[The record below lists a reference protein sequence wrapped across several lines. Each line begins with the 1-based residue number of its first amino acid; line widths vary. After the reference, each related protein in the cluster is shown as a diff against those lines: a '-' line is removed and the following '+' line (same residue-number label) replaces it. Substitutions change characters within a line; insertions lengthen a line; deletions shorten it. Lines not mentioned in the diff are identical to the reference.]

1 MSVVRRV
8 LSLDREVEQAEKTSG
23 SVEVCVVGPAT
34 GVPTP
39 ELEIGLW
46 SLRGASPS
54 VRIPRMHRWVPRSGC
69 ENCRSRRILGP
80 SLVSSLTRKLGS
92 DRWATQASAFWN
104 FASE

>member
-1 MSVVRRV
+1 MRVGSVAALDRQPTRRFAMSVVRRV

-54 VRIPRMHRWVPRSGC
+54 VRIPRMHRLSTALQDWSFPAL
-69 ENCRSRRILGP
+69 EL
-80 SLVSSLTRKLGS
+80 
-92 DRWATQASAFWN
+92 
-104 FASE
+104 